1 MRRRIPVD
9 EILREARAAKDAN
22 PGEGKDEWDDAVNLV
37 LIGLGLRVDCIACGE
52 QHDVDELGRCGHC
65 RRSVRGHRRLCPSAL
80 CAECERTVERA
91 HD

>member
-37 LIGLGLRVDCIACGE
+37 LIGLGLRVDCAC
-52 QHDVDELGRCGHC
+52 
-65 RRSVRGHRRLCPSAL
+65 A
-80 CAECERTVERA
+80 AWT
-91 HD
+91 